1 MGYFTSYQISQK
13 NATLYVTCCIWHSVP
28 LSLFL
33 KKLFLPYMSPNTLR
47 SRFSQS
53 VFSGKK
59 CWVKFGAVMD
69 FPQYSIFYFVSEA
82 PKFENLFFCVCFL
95 ITLLKSSDFNEL
107 DYISGHNCI
116 MNSLFIKY
124 DMMIFFSGFLSGF
137 RIFRIFPGFPRFF
150 QIFRI

>member
-53 VFSGKK
+53 FFSGKK

-69 FPQYSIFYFVSEA
+69 FPQYSTFHC
-82 PKFENLFFCVCFL
+82 FFDFFIASIQCV
-95 ITLLKSSDFNEL
+95 SDFKKDFVVVIVLDAEL
-107 DYISGHNCI
+107 LSNISQNWIVIRLEKIAQYGSFIPDYS
-116 MNSLFIKY
+116 
-124 DMMIFFSGFLSGF
+124 
-137 RIFRIFPGFPRFF
+137 
-150 QIFRI
+150 